1 MKIEITEDEDKIDI
15 SGDFRIMSS
24 APLNGGL
31 RNCKRIINH
40 QINGNETGEIKKTF
54 QDKLGIDQEK
64 MDNIVGFLTS
74 ANVEKSF
81 IEEKSIDDGEI
92 KIIITAGI
100 GKSLDSNTINIILI
114 TDLDLTESGM
124 ANLFIVI
131 TEAKAN
137 ALRKLDITHEKE
149 PITGTPT
156 DAIAVAKTNNT
167 KGDKIN
173 YTGTATRIGSQVY
186 NLVEEGVKEALKK
199 QENYHPDRELL
210 KRLEERNITLQ
221 DLIDTAFEL
230 YEPEKTGED
239 EEELRSRLKE
249 LIKYYTND
257 KNIHFLLTAGML
269 LEREK
274 DRVNLDNDP
283 SYIISDEL
291 IGNNIAEYIA
301 GKKGHFNFTRYDRE
315 KPGILGDLDVFMD
328 DAVAGL
334 ISGCMTKL
342 FEEKR
347 RNQK

>member
-1 MKIEITEDEDKIDI
+1 MKIEITENEDKIDI

-31 RNCKRIINH
+31 RNCKKIINH
-40 QINGNETGEIKKTF
+40 QVNDNESGNIRKTLEN
-54 QDKLGIDQEK
+54 KLGTTQEEL
-64 MDNIVGFLTS
+64 NSTVGFLT
-74 ANVEKSF
+74 AADVEKSF
-81 IEEKSIDDGEI
+81 NEEISVDGGDI

-100 GKSLDSNTINIILI
+100 GKSLESNTINIILI
-114 TDLDLTESGM
+114 TNLDLTETGM

-137 ALRKLDITHEKE
+137 ALRKLDINHEKE

-167 KGDKIN
+167 KGEKIK
-173 YTGTATRIGSQVY
+173 YTGTATNIGNEVY
-186 NLVEEGVKEALKK
+186 KVVEEGVKEALKK
-199 QENYHPDRELL
+199 QENYQPDREAL
-210 KRLEERNITLQ
+210 KRLEERNISLQ

-230 YEPEKTGED
+230 YEPEKTGKD

-249 LIKYYTND
+249 LFKYYTRD
-257 KNIHFLLTAGML
+257 KNIHFLLTASML

-274 DRVNLDNDP
+274 NRLDLEKDP

-301 GKKGHFNFTRYDRE
+301 GKKAHFNFTRYDKE
-315 KPGILGDLDVFMD
+315 KPGILKDLDVFMD

-334 ISGCMTKL
+334 IAGCMTKL

-347 RNQK
+347 RNQD